1 MDADRIG
8 ATVALAGLGAMFRNS
23 ILDVLSL
30 RHLLNIGAGMSSVKE
45 DDGRSSRDANMRF
58 VGYEQN
64 LSPGDGKTLP
74 RN

>member
-1 MDADRIG
+1 M
-8 ATVALAGLGAMFRNS
+8 ALAGLGVMFRNS

-30 RHLLNIGAGMSSVKE
+30 RHLLNIGAGMSSAKE
-45 DDGRSSRDANMRF
+45 DDGRSGRDANMRF
-58 VGYEQN
+58 VEYGQY